1 MSTAAAHPT
10 ASKSWPRWVAIAG
23 WSVLGILGV
32 VLLVSV
38 ATYLFGAVHGT
49 EFCPQTFERRSYS
62 YYELPI
68 VRLQITGEKH
78 DDLTGATELHVTSQK
93 LIAPLTAAKKDW
105 HVLVGSRGTRVR
117 RPGDAGILMQYL
129 DAMEGGNYH
138 RWVRW
143 SEEHDPLAKVFW
155 PGVQQF
161 ALRELYVFMP
171 DLFDLTKTISD
182 PVALKQAIDTLL
194 AQKLLLLARRHSE
207 QNDSAAAI
215 KALDEALALDPENA
229 EIKGAREKAVSENS
243 KTP

>member
-68 VRLQITGEKH
+68 VRVQITGEKH

-143 SEEHDPLAKVFW
+143 SEEHDQLAKVFW

-171 DLFDLTKTISD
+171 DLFDLTKTVSD

-194 AQKLLLLARRHSE
+194 AQKLLLLAQRHSE